1 LFDRAGEMQ
10 MIETCTDS
18 PLGKKH
24 ANGQSMVEMALILPF
39 LLFIVFGILDM
50 GWYIFGYATIYQAA
64 RNGAEKA
71 AEIPPYLNK
80 VSPTLNR
87 SDLCVAT
94 IITATLDGTPNFFF
108 SDLASATSGNI
119 YTISY
124 PSGQRAL
131 GQPIEIAIS
140 YQLRPLTPLWR
151 LVTFGNQGTMTV
163 GTTTRRSIESLGDN
177 PNSPNGIACQ
187 PN

>member
-1 LFDRAGEMQ
+1 MMEK
-10 MIETCTDS
+10 CTDGQ
-18 PLGKKH
+18 PRKKR
-24 ANGQSMVEMALILPF
+24 ADGQSMVEMALILPF
-39 LLFIVFGILDM
+39 LLFLVFGIIDM
-50 GWYIFGYATIYQAA
+50 GWYIFGYATVYQAA

-71 AEIPPYLNK
+71 AEIPPYANK
-80 VSPTLNR
+80 VSPSLNR

-94 IITATLDGTPNFFF
+94 IITSTLDGVPNIFFT
-108 SDLASATSGNI
+108 DLASGTGGST

-124 PSGQRAL
+124 PSGKRAL
-131 GQPIEIAIS
+131 GEPIEIAIS
-140 YQLRPLTPLWR
+140 YKLRPLTPLWR